1 MSEYKKVY
9 PDAKVIGVHSLA
21 EKLDSVKMDGSTYTS
36 SSRAYDVDKGLVY
49 GADKEGTK
57 YGYEDEVCFHFVV
70 YTLTD

>member
-1 MSEYKKVY
+1 
-9 PDAKVIGVHSLA
+9 
-21 EKLDSVKMDGSTYTS
+21 MDGSTYTS